1 MYLNGAG
8 KMRQL
13 EVRREF
19 TEKRFGEL
27 KSSLGEASELAAD
40 KACVYATGSFGR
52 VEASEHSDLDL
63 FIVSE
68 VDGTER
74 KLTRLKE
81 ILIKAELIK
90 SADLH
95 KLPPFSG
102 DGKYLISYSVAD
114 LVDRLGERSDDS
126 ENTLTARLLLLL
138 ESRPLIGDP
147 VHSRVIEAVIDAYWK
162 DYSNHPDGFMPAFL
176 TNDIL
181 RLWRTFCLNYEA
193 DLRKLTPEKKAKG
206 KLKNYKLRHSR
217 MLTCF
222 SAIIYLLFIFSRHGS
237 VRQKDAVEMALKS
250 PSERLLR
257 VSEKS
262 EDPRVAEAINELLR
276 QYDSFLEKTNCDEDA
291 LLGSIEADSEMLD
304 DSMCFGDNVFRI
316 LRLLGEQEKAWPL
329 YRLLMV

>member
-19 TEKRFGEL
+19 TEERFSKL
-27 KSSLGEASELAAD
+27 KSSLREASDLVDD
-40 KACVYATGSFGR
+40 KACVYVTGSFGR

-68 VDGTER
+68 VEGKAR
-74 KLTRLKE
+74 KLSHLDE
-81 ILIKAELIK
+81 ILIKADLIK
-90 SADLH
+90 AADRH

-102 DGKYLISYSVAD
+102 DGKYLTSHSVID
-114 LVDRLGERSDDS
+114 LIDRLGEPNDDS

-138 ESRPLIGDP
+138 ESRPLIGDE
-147 VHSRVIEAVIDAYWK
+147 VHKRVIEAVIAAYWK

-193 DLRKLTPEKKAKG
+193 DLRKRTPEHKAKG

-222 SAIIYLLFIFSRHGS
+222 SAILYLLFIFSRHGS
-237 VRQKDAVEMALKS
+237 VTGEDAVEMALKS
-250 PSERLLR
+250 PSARLLWVR
-257 VSEKS
+257 QKS
-262 EDPRVAEAINELLR
+262 DDPRVVRAIEDLLN
-276 QYDSFLEKTNCDEDA
+276 QYNSFLEVTNYDEEA
-291 LLGSIEADSEMLD
+291 LLREIEDDRSFLE
-304 DSMCFGDNVFRI
+304 DSMTFGDKVFEI
-316 LRLLGEQEKAWPL
+316 ARLLGQKKAWPF